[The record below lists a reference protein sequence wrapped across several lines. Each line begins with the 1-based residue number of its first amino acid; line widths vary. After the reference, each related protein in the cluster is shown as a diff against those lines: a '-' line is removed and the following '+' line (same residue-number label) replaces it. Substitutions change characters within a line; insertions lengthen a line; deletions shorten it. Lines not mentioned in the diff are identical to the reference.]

1 MRKVVASGVLSD
13 KIAALTLQTQKSPVH
28 NANTLDILLNMVRKK
43 GRREALLALKEV
55 KHLFLEELLPDD
67 RKLKTFSQVSS
78 EIHSQIPITRGKHMY
93 SEILPQG
100 TPEYL
105 LCVHSNLAV
114 YTEYLLCVHSKITM
128 AGEVVP
134 YYTITALVP
143 TLT

>member
-67 RKLKTFSQVSS
+67 RKLKTFSQVSL
-78 EIHSQIPITRGKHMY
+78 EIHG
-93 SEILPQG
+93 
-100 TPEYL
+100 
-105 LCVHSNLAV
+105 
-114 YTEYLLCVHSKITM
+114 
-128 AGEVVP
+128 
-134 YYTITALVP
+134 
-143 TLT
+143 